1 MKKNKQRVLEIF
13 EEILSIPR
21 SSGKEE
27 KISNYIVEYAK
38 SHNLEYKK
46 DEYNNVFIRKNNKR
60 DKTIILQAHSDMV
73 CVSNNNYD
81 FDNKGIDYY
90 IDGDYYKAK
99 NTTLGADDGIGLA
112 IILAMLEEENM
123 PNIEALI
130 TTQEETT
137 MLGATNF
144 DYSLLTGKTLINL
157 DGTDEG
163 KIESSCA
170 GMCSIVLSKK
180 VTKEISEL
188 NTYKLVISNLKGGH
202 SGSDID
208 KNRMNAIKLGF
219 ELLKKIN
226 IDTICDFKISKKA
239 NVIPSEGF
247 IIFTSNKE
255 INELRDLINNIDFS
269 LSCDDNGLN
278 LQIEEY
284 SDFDVINESK
294 EIIGFINDLDNGVLA
309 KYDDGF
315 PLLSSNIGT
324 LNLIDDDVIIDLSI
338 RSSDI
343 DFENNQI
350 EKLENL
356 CRKYNFTFEVK
367 SKIPSFAYL
376 KESRIR
382 KLLADTYK
390 QLYSKDA
397 ITSKVHACMEIGVIS
412 SKIDDLDI
420 VTIGP
425 TIMDYHSINEKV
437 SISSTERVYRWLKE
451 TLTLYNKS

>member
-21 SSGKEE
+21 SSGREE
-27 KISNYIVEYAK
+27 KIANYIVEYAK
-38 SHNLEYKK
+38 THNFEYKK

-81 FDNKGIDYY
+81 FANKGIDYY
-90 IDGDYYKAK
+90 IDGDYYNAK

-112 IILAMLEEENM
+112 IILAILEEENM

-170 GMCSIVLSKK
+170 GMCSIVLNKK

-219 ELLKKIN
+219 EILKKIN
-226 IDTICDFKISKKA
+226 IDTICDFKIGKKA

-269 LSCDDNGLN
+269 LSYDDNNLN
-278 LQIEEY
+278 LQVEEY

-294 EIIGFINDLDNGVLA
+294 EIISFINDLDNGVLA
-309 KYDDGF
+309 KYDDGL

-324 LNLIDDDVIIDLSI
+324 LNLIDDEVIIDLSI

-343 DFENNQI
+343 DLENNQI

-356 CRKYNFTFEVK
+356 CRKYNFTFEIN

-376 KESRIR
+376 KESKIR

-412 SKIDDLDI
+412 SKIEDLDI

-425 TIMDYHSINEKV
+425 IIMDYHSIDEKV
-437 SISSTERVYRWLKE
+437 SISSIKRVYGWLKE
-451 TLTLYNKS
+451 TLKLYNKS